1 MKSSIGQKIAK
12 SLQKACKKPAKS
24 LQETWELKQVIV
36 DDRDLAKL
44 VAAARED

>member
-1 MKSSIGQKIAK
+1 MKSED
-12 SLQKACKKPAKS
+12 CKKPAKS